1 MKLSDLKSQNEVNTD
16 TFNSLSPL
24 HKDVINDFFKNLDK
38 EDGTILTN
46 FETAVDKTA
55 VQHNVNTSVL
65 HNYFDNEIEAQ
76 LGV

>member
-1 MKLSDLKSQNEVNTD
+1 MKLSDLKSQNEIDTD
-16 TFNSLSPL
+16 TFNSLPPL
-24 HKDVINDFFKNLDK
+24 HKDVVNDFFKNLDK

>member
-1 MKLSDLKSQNEVNTD
+1 MKLSDLKSQNEINTD
-16 TFNSLSPL
+16 TFNSLPPL
-24 HKDVINDFFKNLDK
+24 HKDVVNDFFKNLDK

-65 HNYFDNEIEAQ
+65 HNYFNNEVEAQ
-76 LGV
+76 FN

>member
-1 MKLSDLKSQNEVNTD
+1 MKLSDLKSPNEIDTD

-24 HKDVINDFFKNLDK
+24 HKDVVNDFFRNLDK
-38 EDGTILTN
+38 EEGTILTK

-55 VQHNVNTSVL
+55 IQHNVNTDVL
-65 HNYFDNEIEAQ
+65 YNYFDKEVDTQ

>member
-1 MKLSDLKSQNEVNTD
+1 MKLSDLKSQNEINTD

-24 HKDVINDFFKNLDK
+24 HKDVVNDFFINLDK
-38 EDGTILTN
+38 EEGTILTN

-55 VQHNVNTSVL
+55 VQYNVNTDVL